1 MNPKTNKTR
10 AVLHHAKAKRRFTSA
25 VHARGAGLARDSWSN
40 PEKPIRRSPSTSP
53 PPAGLAQTPAGGGR
67 AVDGGGRRAAGG
79 GRRGPRRGQADVRA
93 RACVRVCAGPG
104 CLSLCVCVCVC
115 LCARVC
121 ARVGEGA
128 CARVCALGRSARS
141 AIDYRTSA
149 ARRLRDARTPS
160 RPPARPA
167 ASSPALRP
175 PRRPTPPPRGGGP
188 GLVPHS
194 PKSKERV
201 RVQKVGPGEVSPSLP
216 DHGMSNSPQRSQG
229 YVYILNQ
236 GFYFILCSRI
246 ILALRLTIVHVER
259 NLCINFSNSLR
270 SQFFSTVFL

>member
-1 MNPKTNKTR
+1 MNQKTNKTR

-53 PPAGLAQTPAGGGR
+53 PLAGLAQTPAGGGR
-67 AVDGGGRRAAGG
+67 AVDGGGRRAAGPGARAG
-79 GRRGPRRGQADVRA
+79 GRRVCACLRSGPLGALGNRLQDKCCPAAPRRAHSLAPTRA
-93 RACVRVCAGPG
+93 PGRVVPC
-104 CLSLCVCVCVC
+104 
-115 LCARVC
+115 
-121 ARVGEGA
+121 
-128 CARVCALGRSARS
+128 
-141 AIDYRTSA
+141 
-149 ARRLRDARTPS
+149 
-160 RPPARPA
+160 PA
-167 ASSPALRP
+167 APKTADPAP
-175 PRRPTPPPRGGGP
+175 KGGP

-259 NLCINFSNSLR
+259 NLCINYSNSLL